1 MLEIMGRCPDWSVIV
16 ALVGFGQEGSFVRRP
31 MTICSHRL
39 NLSSARFGYTGYVP
53 RLPSVPR
60 GTLMIQ
66 SPALLLCLAILM
78 PARAQTI
85 VTIAGLP
92 YSHRAAVDSKPALNA
107 PLGNVH
113 GLLLDRI
120 TGRLL
125 FADQSLLSRLEPDG
139 SSVVIAGMGRAPDG
153 DIIDGTFASGL
164 FISALDGLAQDTTGN
179 LYVTDAFG
187 GRVFRIGRNGTV
199 STYAG
204 GGFSRPGFESDGGL
218 ATSAVLNSPRGLV
231 FDSQGNL
238 DIADVA
244 CHCIRRVSPTGI
256 ISTVYTLAES
266 PGLRPFEY
274 FEGLTIDAQDNIYA
288 ANYPGN
294 VILKITPDGTATTIA
309 GTGVEG
315 FSGDGGPA
323 TAAQL
328 RGPSSVMLDGNGSIY
343 IADTFN
349 HRVRRITPDGTIST
363 VIGTGQPGFSG
374 DGGPAV
380 SAQLNLPAQTIL
392 DSAGNLY
399 IADFLNRRV
408 RQVTPD
414 GTISTIAGSGVTDI
428 NPIQYPQ
435 AGDGGPALSALFSR
449 PNSPIFDTA
458 GNLYICDVGDNRVRK
473 IAPDGTITTIAGNG
487 QRDFN
492 YSGGGLA
499 TEAPIT
505 PFFIAFSPSGILYI
519 ASNERVFKRNSDGM
533 LSLVAGRGLSIDN
546 NVRFG
551 GDGGP
556 AVNAIFN
563 TILGLLIDSKDNVYI
578 TDEVN
583 TRVRKV
589 DAATGIITT
598 IAGPGASVPGIDY
611 WGGLVA
617 DPHGNLYVGTAH
629 AQAPAVF
636 ILINRLNP
644 DGSLTPI
651 AGNQQPCPGGEFRDD
666 GAKATE
672 IPMCSIGF
680 MTMDGQGVLYI
691 GSYSAILTISPD
703 GTMRRVAGTAVTSRL
718 SPHSNGDGGPALN
731 AEMVANGLAL
741 DAQGNMFIADGAN
754 RIRAVR
760 KAPITAG
767 FSKASLDFHGS
778 QSQTVSVQTD
788 VAEPFPYAVSIQTE
802 GNLPWLSANRVTGQT
817 GDTLTVFANSTGLPP
832 GTYHGSVS
840 VTMLGNTVATLPVIL
855 TLP

>member
-1 MLEIMGRCPDWSVIV
+1 
-16 ALVGFGQEGSFVRRP
+16 
-31 MTICSHRL
+31 
-39 NLSSARFGYTGYVP
+39 
-53 RLPSVPR
+53 
-60 GTLMIQ
+60 MIQ
-66 SPALLLCLAILM
+66 SPAILCLAILM

-107 PLGNVH
+107 PLSNVH
-113 GLLLDRI
+113 SVLLDRI

-125 FADQSLLSRLEPDG
+125 FADQTLLSRLEPDG
-139 SSVVIAGMGRAPDG
+139 SALVIAGMGRGPDG
-153 DIIDGTFASGL
+153 DITDGTFASGL
-164 FISALDGLAQDTTGN
+164 YVTGFDGLAQDAAGN
-179 LYVTDAFG
+179 LYVTDVFG
-187 GRVFRIGRNGTV
+187 GRVFRIAWNGTV

-204 GGFSRPGFESDGGL
+204 GGGLRPGFESDGGL
-218 ATSAVLNSPRGLV
+218 ATSAVLSSPRGLV

-244 CHCIRRVSPTGI
+244 CHCIRRVSPAGI

-266 PGLRPFEY
+266 PGLKPFEY
-274 FEGLTIDAQDNIYA
+274 FEGLAIDAQDNIYA

-309 GTGVEG
+309 GTGVAG
-315 FSGDGGPA
+315 FGGDGGPA
-323 TAAQL
+323 IAAQL
-328 RGPSSVMLDGNGSIY
+328 RGPSSAMLDGNGIVY

-349 HRVRRITPDGTIST
+349 HRVRRIAPDGTIST

-380 SAQLNLPAQTIL
+380 NAQVNLPAQTIL

-399 IADFLNRRV
+399 IADYLNRRV
-408 RQVTPD
+408 REVTPD
-414 GTISTIAGSGVTDI
+414 GTITTIAGSGVPDI
-428 NPIQYPQ
+428 NPIQYPR

-449 PNSPIFDTA
+449 PSSPIFDAA
-458 GNLYICDVGDNRVRK
+458 GNLYVCDVGNSRVRK
-473 IAPDGTITTIAGNG
+473 IAPDGTVTTIAGNG
-487 QRDFN
+487 QRDSN

-499 TEAPIT
+499 TEAPIS
-505 PFFIAFSPSGILYI
+505 PYFIAFSPGGTLYI
-519 ASNERVFKRNSDGM
+519 VSNDRIFKRNLDGT
-533 LSLVAGRGLSIDN
+533 LSLVAGRGLSIADN
-546 NVRFG
+546 LRFD

-563 TILGLLIDSKDNVYI
+563 TIWGLVIDSKDNVYV

-629 AQAPAVF
+629 APPSLVS

-644 DGSLTPI
+644 DGTLTPI

-666 GAKATE
+666 GAKATQ

-680 MTMDGQGVLYI
+680 MTMDAQGVLYI
-691 GSYSAILTISPD
+691 GSYSAILTIEHD
-703 GTMRRVAGTAVTSRL
+703 GTVRRVAGTALAGRL
-718 SPHSNGDGGPALN
+718 LPHSNGDGGPALD
-731 AEMVANGLAL
+731 AEIGASGIAL
-741 DAQGNMFIADGAN
+741 DGQGNMFIADGSN
-754 RIRAVR
+754 RIRVVR
-760 KAPITAG
+760 KTPITAG
-767 FSKASLDFHGS
+767 FSKASLAFRGS

-802 GNLPWLSANRVTGQT
+802 GNLPWLAANRVTGQT

-832 GTYHGSVS
+832 GAYHGSVS
-840 VTMLGNTVATLPVIL
+840 VTMLGSTVATLPVAL